1 MTRKFHCRAFCFT
14 GSMHWEFRVLAGE
27 IRHILAGEIKWISTH
42 MLHGKD
48 ACQRCVNFLHWF
60 RDNGDPYDLG
70 IPYKIVVTSHLLTM
84 LYENRMLCLWFET
97 HLMKIWSFVCDQN
110 PLSALSHSHP
120 WFISIRL
127 TETKCCYYDM
137 LTHLSSYRDGGD
149 PKDTTSIVP
158 FSGLKTKKF
167 FIFYVESIA
176 MVFWCWQVII
186 GLDNGLVPFR
196 YQAIIQ
202 NQWWPSSD
210 AYMPLKPQGV
220 KAPTFGP

>member
-1 MTRKFHCRAFCFT
+1 MHNKIPGVRVLTTTCWYRNSSLTWPWTVCCKHFQIQIPYLNMTRKFHCRAFCFT

-137 LTHLSSYRDGGD
+137 LTHLLSYRDGGD
-149 PKDTTSIVP
+149 PTDTTSIVP
-158 FSGLKTKKF
+158 FSGLKT
-167 FIFYVESIA
+167 
-176 MVFWCWQVII
+176 
-186 GLDNGLVPFR
+186 
-196 YQAIIQ
+196 
-202 NQWWPSSD
+202 
-210 AYMPLKPQGV
+210 
-220 KAPTFGP
+220 